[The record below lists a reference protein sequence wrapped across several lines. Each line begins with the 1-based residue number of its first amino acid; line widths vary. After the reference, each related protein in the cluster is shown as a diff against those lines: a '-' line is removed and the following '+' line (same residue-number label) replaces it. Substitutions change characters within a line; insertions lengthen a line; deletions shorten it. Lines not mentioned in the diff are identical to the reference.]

1 MRGISFYF
9 TIFSS
14 PCKEHSWGA
23 WGRPWFARIPRLA
36 HFSQWNPSSRRSAPR
51 GRNVVVEAAWVGAS
65 YWFKKV
71 NAQFIEKKRRLYND
85 VQCNVHTVCNWL
97 LPWHSSRTASSSLS
111 LWFGSSSSDASV
123 EESFRRSL
131 QQLASLA
138 WETWE
143 NDQIK
148 SKLGTITFAQWRSHF
163 FNMNLSASFSFSF
176 GAICDCSSQ
185 AQNTDLGKTTTKM
198 GKSYTLTF

>member
-1 MRGISFYF
+1 MLSLKEWRYGEPLMFVFFRSISFYF
-9 TIFSS
+9 TILSS
-14 PCKEHSWGA
+14 PCKEHSRGA

-131 QQLASLA
+131 QLL
-138 WETWE
+138 WPL
-143 NDQIK
+143 NV
-148 SKLGTITFAQWRSHF
+148 R
-163 FNMNLSASFSFSF
+163 N
-176 GAICDCSSQ
+176 
-185 AQNTDLGKTTTKM
+185 LGKWSNQINTRYNHLCPM
-198 GKSYTLTF
+198 AEPLL

>member
-111 LWFGSSSSDASV
+111 LWFGSSSPGVSV

-138 WETWE
+138 SQCEKPLPNGGATSLTW
-143 NDQIK
+143 ICPPPFPFP
-148 SKLGTITFAQWRSHF
+148 SV
-163 FNMNLSASFSFSF
+163 LSAIVP
-176 GAICDCSSQ
+176 AKR
-185 AQNTDLGKTTTKM
+185 KTQT
-198 GKSYTLTF
+198 